1 MAVAQFLSKENR
13 RDAGSTNQT
22 TNLFHPFLSCSG
34 TGVPPVCQT
43 ANLIQRDSARKPV
56 ALRGKLLILFARLSF
71 AIQAAHQR
79 QIPAA

>member
-1 MAVAQFLSKENR
+1 MAVAQVLFQENR
-13 RDAGSTNQT
+13 RDAGSTNQS
-22 TNLFHPFLSCSG
+22 TNLFHPISSCSG

-43 ANLIQRDSARKPV
+43 ANLIQRDSARKAV
-56 ALRGKLLILFARLSF
+56 ALRGELLILFAYLGF

>member
-1 MAVAQFLSKENR
+1 MAVAQFLFQENR

-22 TNLFHPFLSCSG
+22 TNQFHPISSCSG

-43 ANLIQRDSARKPV
+43 ANLIQRDSARKAV
-56 ALRGKLLILFARLSF
+56 ALRGELLILFACLGF